1 MLNFL
6 ITPIIGGPSPSER
19 DHGVIIRKMPL
30 GKEKKP
36 IYQEKDLDKVPTGE
50 TK

>member
-1 MLNFL
+1 
-6 ITPIIGGPSPSER
+6 
-19 DHGVIIRKMPL
+19 MPL

-50 TK
+50 TT